1 MLCSADWELS
11 EFSFRLSDEMSLH
24 LHRARRA
31 DRLVTALAEVLAD
44 PLPDPFATEI
54 VVVPTRG
61 VERWLA
67 QSLSR
72 RLGRTPP
79 AGVDQTEAHRDG
91 VCAGVAFWSPSRL
104 TGEVTSSVT
113 GVERRDDPWLA
124 PRSVWPL
131 LEIITEA
138 RHEPWA
144 APIWR
149 SSRQAS
155 MTEAVTGGQADS
167 SGRRYGLAR
176 HLAELVQRYG
186 TARPALLS
194 RWQRGDDSDADGRGL
209 PPEFAWQA
217 EAYRRLRARIGVP
230 GPAERLAAVCEAVTA
245 APERSPLPQ
254 RLSIFGITRLPPDQL
269 AVIEAL
275 ARGRE
280 VHVWLPHPSPALWCS
295 VAAAISA
302 SGDQPETELATALPS
317 RASDP
322 TAQLPRHRLL
332 AYLGRDVRELQVLLH
347 QQPIADD
354 TDHDQIEGRDQLEDD
369 HGGDDHGRLDLLHR
383 LQRDIAQDRSLT
395 DQPGTGRLL
404 LGDHSVSV
412 HASHGPDRQV
422 EVLRELLLTRLQ
434 DDPSLEPRDIIVM
447 CPDIETF
454 APLISASFG
463 VETEQ
468 VDRLHP
474 GHRLRV
480 RLADR
485 SLRQLNPLLSV
496 LGQVF
501 DLAESRLEA
510 STLLDLC
517 TSAPVAAKFGLSED
531 DQLRLR
537 DLIGRAG
544 VRWGLDGQDRA
555 RFAMGAFGQNTWAAG
570 LDRLLLGVA
579 MDEEGEHHLGTALP
593 MDDVDSG
600 DVEALGQL
608 SEAVARIADV
618 LDQLS
623 GARSPAAW
631 IELCRDVLD
640 ALTAVPPSESWQ
652 ASQAYAELARIGAV
666 TAHSKSSNPSPIS
679 DPTEPGRGQAGGLL
693 LSRAEMRLLLAESF
707 GGRPSR
713 ANFRTGTL
721 TMCTMLPMR
730 SVPHRIVCLL
740 GLDDGVFPR
749 TGQPDGDDVLA
760 TDPWIGD
767 RDPRSE
773 DRQLMLDAIMAAT
786 DEVVVIYSGADPRTN
801 AIRPPSVPVGELLDV
816 LDLTARSAD
825 GGPARGQILH
835 RHPLQPFDPRNF
847 GGGGSERPFS
857 FDRAALAG
865 ARQLRRLPER
875 GPDRARGGG
884 GGVAAARAEL
894 AGLTGLAEL
903 PEYQLPDLIELADL
917 IRFFQHP
924 ARAYLR
930 NRTGLSRWGEDPEP
944 SDEIPVELDGLQ
956 AWSIGDRMLGRH
968 LQGIDLDQL
977 AAAEWRR
984 GTLPPR
990 QLGARTLDPV
1000 ARSVTELGLLAGPYL
1015 EGVRRQLDVR
1025 IDLPAG
1031 ADGSFRGRS
1040 LVGTVTSIVDDRL
1053 VSVSYSRL
1061 NAKHRLRSWI
1071 ELLALSAAEP
1081 GTAWTAITIGRGGQS
1096 RLGPVPPPTAALL
1109 LADLADLYRTGL
1121 NAPIPLPIQVAAA
1134 YAAVRYQDRSV
1145 DVARGRLEKTW
1156 ERERDSTFELFY
1168 GAGTSMADLQR
1179 ESSIRAEE
1187 RGNTAE
1193 PSRFATLA
1201 RRVWQPLIDSEMLS

>member
-1 MLCSADWELS
+1 
-11 EFSFRLSDEMSLH
+11 MSLH

-31 DRLVTALAEVLAD
+31 DRLVAALAEVLAD

-72 RLGRTPP
+72 RLGRTLP
-79 AGVDQTEAHRDG
+79 ASVDQTAAHRDG
-91 VCAGVAFWSPSRL
+91 VCAGVAFWSPSQL

-113 GVERRDDPWLA
+113 GVERRDDSWLA

-138 RHEPWA
+138 RRESWA
-144 APIWR
+144 APVWR
-149 SSRQAS
+149 SLRRAS
-155 MTEAVTGGQADS
+155 MTEAVTEDQADS
-167 SGRRYGLAR
+167 SGRRYGIAR
-176 HLAELVQRYG
+176 HLAELLQRYG
-186 TARPALLS
+186 TARPSMLS
-194 RWQRGDDSDADGRGL
+194 RWQRGDDSDTGGRDL
-209 PPEFAWQA
+209 PPELAWQA
-217 EAYRRLRARIGVP
+217 EAYRRLRARIGLP
-230 GPAERLAAVCEAVTA
+230 SPAERLAAVCETVIT
-245 APERSPLPQ
+245 APERTPLPQ
-254 RLSIFGITRLPPDQL
+254 RLSVFGVTRLPPDQL

-280 VHVWLPHPSPALWCS
+280 VHVWLPHPSPALWCL
-295 VAAAISA
+295 VAATMSA
-302 SGDQPETELATALPS
+302 SGDQPQSELATPLPS

-354 TDHDQIEGRDQLEDD
+354 TDHDQVEGRDQLEDQQLE
-369 HGGDDHGRLDLLHR
+369 DDHGEDDHGKLDLLHR

-404 LGDHSVSV
+404 PGDHSVSV

-434 DDPSLEPRDIIVM
+434 DDPSLEPRDVIVM

-468 VDRLHP
+468 LDRLHP

-510 STLLDLC
+510 SKLLDLC
-517 TSAPVAAKFGLSED
+517 TSAPVAAKFGFSED

-608 SEAVARIADV
+608 SEAVTRIADV

-623 GARSPAAW
+623 SARSLAGW
-631 IELCRDVLD
+631 IEFCRDALD

-666 TAHSKSSNPSPIS
+666 AAEGESSNPSPIGAA
-679 DPTEPGRGQAGGLL
+679 TEPGRAQDGGPL
-693 LSRAEMRLLLAESF
+693 LSRAEIRLLLADSF

-749 TGQPDGDDVLA
+749 AGQPDGDDVLA

-786 DEVVVIYSGADPRTN
+786 DELMVIYSGADPRTN
-801 AIRPPSVPVGELLDV
+801 AIKPPSVPVGELIDV

-825 GGPARGQILH
+825 GGPARGQVLH

-865 ARQLRRLPER
+865 AEQLRSLAER
-875 GPDRARGGG
+875 GPDRPSGDS
-884 GGVAAARAEL
+884 GVAAARAGL
-894 AGLTGLAEL
+894 AGLIGL
-903 PEYQLPDLIELADL
+903 PECQLPDLLELADL

-956 AWSIGDRMLGRH
+956 AWSIGNRMLDLH

-1015 EGVRRQLDVR
+1015 EGARRQLDVR

-1031 ADGSFRGRS
+1031 ADKSLRGRS

-1061 NAKHRLRSWI
+1061 SAKHRLRSWI
-1071 ELLALSAAEP
+1071 ELLALSAGEP

-1121 NAPIPLPIQVAAA
+1121 NAPIPLPIQVAAD

-1145 DVARGRLEKTW
+1145 EVARGRLEKTW
-1156 ERERDSTFELFY
+1156 EREHDSTFELFY

-1179 ESSIRAEE
+1179 ETSIRAEE

-1193 PSRFATLA
+1193 ASRFGTLA
-1201 RRVWQPLIDSEMLS
+1201 RRVWQPLIDSEILS